1 MAIFCDVDSTKK
13 MEGKM
18 TSSSSSS
25 LAHALIRMMN
35 ALRLNNAVKFFLKFM
50 PETVQVQLAGVKIR
64 AQYGDNLVP
73 AEELKTKYR
82 QALLLLCKELGPETL
97 GDYLE
102 FGVYKGT
109 SFLCMYQALQEL
121 KLEHVRLFGFD
132 SFDGLPDTAAT
143 EDNGI
148 WQAGQYRS
156 DYELTKQSLTDQGVN
171 WQRAS
176 LVKGWFSETLNQE
189 LVQQHHMSRASV
201 IMVDCDLYSSTKDVL
216 NFCSPLI
223 QDQAIIFF
231 DDWNAED
238 LAEKNMGEKKAF
250 DEFLEENPQFEAK
263 ECPELVYV
271 KVSNV
276 FRIFRKC

>member
-1 MAIFCDVDSTKK
+1 
-13 MEGKM
+13 MEVKM
-18 TSSSSSS
+18 TSSSGFSV
-25 LAHALIRMMN
+25 AHALIKVMDT
-35 ALRLNNAVKFFLKFM
+35 LRLNNAVKLFLKFM
-50 PETVQVQLAGVKIR
+50 PETVQVQLAGIKIR

-73 AEELKTKYR
+73 AEALKAKYR
-82 QALLLLCKELGPETL
+82 QALLLLIKELGPEAI

-102 FGVYKGT
+102 FGVYRGT

-132 SFDGLPDTAAT
+132 SFEGLPDTANT

-148 WQAGQYRS
+148 WQAGQYQS
-156 DYELTKQSLTDQGVN
+156 DYDLTKQSLTDEGVN

-176 LVKGWFSETLNQE
+176 LVKGWFSDTLNQE
-189 LVQQHHMSRASV
+189 LVQQHSMSKTSV

-216 NFCSPLI
+216 NFCAPLI
-223 QDQAIIFF
+223 QEQAIIFF

-238 LAEKNMGEKKAF
+238 LADKNMGEKKAF
-250 DEFLEENPQFEAK
+250 YEFLDENPQFEAK

-276 FRIFRKC
+276 FRIFRRY